1 MRRYR
6 LRKILNAA
14 IDAERTFK
22 CKWPKIWGT
31 SSKWGISYWEYCHN
45 FVLPFLR

>member
-31 SSKWGISYWEYCHN
+31 SSKWRISYWEYCHN